1 MLDTKPCGLW
11 LLKTIEAGIKGIK
24 DINSDSVSESMETWK
39 HGNTGIIGISQL
51 FSGIKENTAS
61 NCNEQRACAAIHQ
74 LHLCLL
80 SDVEVA
86 VCQ

>member
-39 HGNTGIIGISQL
+39 
-51 FSGIKENTAS
+51 
-61 NCNEQRACAAIHQ
+61 QRACAAIHQ